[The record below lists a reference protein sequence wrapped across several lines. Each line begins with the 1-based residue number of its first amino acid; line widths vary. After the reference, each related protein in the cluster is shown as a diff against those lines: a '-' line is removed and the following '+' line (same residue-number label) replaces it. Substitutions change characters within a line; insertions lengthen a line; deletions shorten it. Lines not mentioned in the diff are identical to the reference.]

1 MSFALNLV
9 RIEFHAEDHPDVA
22 VVPETL
28 ATFVEDETHTAHE
41 KLAAFVRA
49 LPPVK
54 LYIGWDGDTYPQF
67 KVERVERP

>member
-1 MSFALNLV
+1 MSLALNLV

-28 ATFVEDETHTAHE
+28 ATFAEDAKQTAHD

-54 LYIGWDGDTYPQF
+54 IYVGWDGAIYPRF
-67 KVERVERP
+67 RVERVERP